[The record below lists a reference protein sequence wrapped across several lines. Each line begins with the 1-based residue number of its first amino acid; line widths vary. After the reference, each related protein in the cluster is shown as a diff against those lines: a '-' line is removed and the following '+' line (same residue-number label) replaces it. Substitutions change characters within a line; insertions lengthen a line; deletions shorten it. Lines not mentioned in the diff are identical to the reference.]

1 MSARG
6 VPNALAII
14 IPARDAAGTI
24 AEQLQALVGE
34 MSPSVRMVV
43 VADNGS
49 IDATREIAEGFADR
63 LPISVVDA
71 QEVPGSASA
80 RNVGVE
86 AAIRAAAEIDA
97 LLFCDADDR
106 VAPGWIRGLA
116 TGLSD
121 NDLVGGR
128 LDGELLN
135 STTVA
140 TWRSERTVDA
150 LSVPEDFLPFAGSG
164 NFAIWRSVWEELGG
178 MDVAYPKSHDVEFCW
193 RAQLAG
199 YTIGYAPESVVHYRY
214 RSSTGDAFRQ
224 AVKSGR
230 AMAQLYGQFRED
242 GLRGRAWNTTIHD
255 WAWLAA
261 RLPMIAQSPSRGVW
275 ARRLGQAVGRAQGSI
290 TFRVRYL

>member
-6 VPNALAII
+6 VPDALAIV

-34 MSPSVRMVV
+34 MSSSVRIVV

-63 LPISVVDA
+63 LPIRIVDA
-71 QEVPGSASA
+71 REVPGSASA

-86 AAIRAAAEIDA
+86 AVIRADADIDA
-97 LLFCDADDR
+97 LLFCDADDT
-106 VAPGWIRGLA
+106 VASGWIRGLT
-116 TGLSD
+116 TGLSED
-121 NDLVGGR
+121 DLVGGR

-135 STTVA
+135 SATVA

-150 LSVPEDFLPFAGSG
+150 LSIPEDFLPFAGSG

-178 MDVAYPKSHDVEFCW
+178 MDVTYPKSHDVEFCW

-199 YTIGYAPESVVHYRY
+199 YTIGYAPDAVVHYRY
-214 RSSTGDAFRQ
+214 RASTGDAFRQ

-230 AMAQLYGQFRED
+230 AMAQLYGQFGVD
-242 GLRGRAWNTTIHD
+242 GLRGRAWSTTAHD
-255 WAWLAA
+255 WAWLVA
-261 RLPMIAQSPSRGVW
+261 RLPMVAQPSSRGVW
-275 ARRLGQAVGRAQGSI
+275 ARRLGQAVGRARGSVA
-290 TFRVRYL
+290 FRVRYL